1 MVAISPEVALSAFAT
16 ARRIR
21 SCSAAVKKSSA
32 LTFFIALPV
41 SPVTRSTAAAEVAA
55 PAGKTS
61 GITTTAAIAAAEKRA
76 AEISSPSA
84 ATKEKGQEQP
94 EQEAADCQ
102 SRDHGKRQSGKSQ
115 PCYDRQTDGT
125 NGSGKVAGKGA
136 EEYCGNSEKNQ
147 EGK

>member
-21 SCSAAVKKSSA
+21 SCSASVKKSSA

-55 PAGKTS
+55 PTGKTS
-61 GITTTAAIAAAEKRA
+61 GITTAAIAAAEKRA

-102 SRDHGKRQSGKSQ
+102 SRDNGKRQSGKSQ
-115 PCYDRQTDGT
+115 PCYDRQTDGA